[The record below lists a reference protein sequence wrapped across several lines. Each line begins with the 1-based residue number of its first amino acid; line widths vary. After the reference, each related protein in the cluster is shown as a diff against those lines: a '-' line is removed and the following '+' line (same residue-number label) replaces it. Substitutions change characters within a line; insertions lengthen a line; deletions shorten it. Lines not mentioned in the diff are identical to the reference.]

1 MKLIGVY
8 NANGGLIGELSYVL
22 GKLLGTRSCSL
33 CSLSHDLIREK
44 QHFKNWRQSLPID
57 FDLLHLNELDEG
69 VLRTVDGRVPCV
81 IWVEGEKIGDI
92 LTDEALRQMSGD
104 EALLMSAVDEWLST
118 RQFEDSSS

>member
-44 QHFKNWRQSLPID
+44 QRFKSWRQSLPLD
-57 FDLLHLNELDEG
+57 FELLHLNELDER
-69 VLRTVDGRVPCV
+69 VFRTVDGRVPCV
-81 IWVEGEKIGDI
+81 IWVEGEEIGEI
-92 LTDEALRQMSGD
+92 LTDDVLRQMNGD
-104 EALLMSAVDEWLST
+104 EALLMSVVDEWLST
-118 RQFEDSSS
+118 RQFEDSPS

>member
-44 QHFKNWRQSLPID
+44 QHFKSWRQSLPID
-57 FDLLHLNELDEG
+57 FDLLHLNELDER
-69 VLRTVDGRVPCV
+69 VLKTVDGRVPCV
-81 IWVEGEKIGDI
+81 VWVEGEQMGEI
-92 LTDEALRQMSGD
+92 LTDEDLRQMNGN
-104 EALLMSAVDEWLST
+104 EALLMSAVDEWLSP
-118 RQFEDSSS
+118 RQFEDSPS